1 MRVAGADA
9 ALEDDDQRP
18 LRLDLDQELGAL
30 HRRVDEWRFDREHAR
45 IAAEEVGGA
54 IQQLDHQRLVVAGQ
68 VQRRVLIEPDVRLID
83 DRHLGAAALADV
95 DDIAGTELFVQRR
108 RTPDAGRLH
117 LRFALQRRNG
127 ADGAKALRECR
138 RRHHR
143 AHGENNPASK
153 GTDDHPRR
161 PRAVRP

>member
-30 HRRVDEWRFDREHAR
+30 HRRVDERRFDGQPAR

-54 IQQLDHQRLVVAGQ
+54 IQQLHHQRLVVAGQ
-68 VQRRVLIEPDVRLID
+68 VQRRVLIEPDVRLVD
-83 DRHLGAAALADV
+83 HRHLGAAALADV

-108 RTPDAGRLH
+108 RAPDAGRLH
-117 LRFALQRRNG
+117 LRFALQ
-127 ADGAKALRECR
+127 
-138 RRHHR
+138 
-143 AHGENNPASK
+143 
-153 GTDDHPRR
+153 
-161 PRAVRP
+161 